1 MWYCTSVCICLHWN
15 HIDLIMFKNIFLTNI
30 QSATKEEFGS
40 YPFFFLLV
48 CVCVFCCFAL
58 AFPQIA
64 APSGFAGCSCMVK
77 LLANKKWFDWGESC
91 SWAALFNGG
100 EVNFNLGWVVLLL
113 SLTSIILIKEFLSI
127 YRSDSEILGPNN
139 QYLPKI
145 VAVFAEVSFSW
156 LYWLSTLNFSAWL
169 SNNENVLV
177 TSKDVL
183 KQSVL
188 SSSTVL

>member
-1 MWYCTSVCICLHWN
+1 
-15 HIDLIMFKNIFLTNI
+15 MFINIALQKKI
-30 QSATKEEFGS
+30 LVAIL
-40 YPFFFLLV
+40 FFFLLSFCV
-48 CVCVFCCFAL
+48 CVCCCFAL

-91 SWAALFNGG
+91 SRAALFNGG

-113 SLTSIILIKEFLSI
+113 SLTSVILIKEFLSI

-177 TSKDVL
+177 TSKDVCLGNLFYLPVLYCERL
-183 KQSVL
+183 KSIFSPLYLVYA
-188 SSSTVL
+188 STS